1 MAELVNSHSI
11 KELIGAG
18 ADAMSNMFEVHITI
32 PDYQQESNNFM
43 KLRTNGFSPTIFSH
57 STYELHYKSL
67 SILKPTS
74 KIEGPRTFDI
84 TFRLDDYYVIYHTL
98 NKWLKNSLNIKSG
111 YSSTNI
117 VKTETGN
124 VKVIAYADLIKNR
137 GDAPPFYD
145 TIDGVSN
152 NDFTTDSNSSAIWE
166 YDGVWISKITEP
178 EFTYASSDPQE
189 ITVTFN
195 FTTASYPWS

>member
-1 MAELVNSHSI
+1 MAELGNSHSI

-32 PDYQQESNNFM
+32 PEGQQESNFM
-43 KLRTNGFSPTIFSH
+43 KLRINGFSPTIFSH

-84 TFRLDDYYVIYHTL
+84 TFRLDDYYAIYDTL

-117 VKTETGN
+117 IETGN
-124 VKVIAYADLIKNR
+124 VKVIAYADRIKNR
-137 GDAPPFYD
+137 GDRPPFYD
-145 TIDGVSN
+145 TINGVSN
-152 NDFTTDSNSSAIWE
+152 NDFTTNSNSKLAIWE
-166 YDGVWISKITEP
+166 YGGVWISKITEP